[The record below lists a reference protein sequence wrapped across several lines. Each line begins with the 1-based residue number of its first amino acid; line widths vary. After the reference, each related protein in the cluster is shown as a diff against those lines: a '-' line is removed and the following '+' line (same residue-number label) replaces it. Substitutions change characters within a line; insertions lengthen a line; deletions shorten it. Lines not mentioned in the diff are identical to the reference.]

1 VPAAPSRGSRTLRDL
16 GLSLAVLVGLV
27 LVLTALGRGC
37 SFSPGGISIDPH
49 AVPTVDQAAELR
61 SAASR
66 VGFPVREPRL
76 PEGWRANSAD
86 VASTVDAAGAPSA
99 VRVGLL
105 TAEGRY
111 LRFSQSS
118 ASAADLARFEA
129 GLPPGAQPP
138 ARETV
143 DVAGLRWTTYPGL
156 RTETAWVTDLGGVR
170 LLITGSGTPDE
181 FRVLA
186 AAAAAAPVLPA
197 HR

>member
-1 VPAAPSRGSRTLRDL
+1 VPAAPGRGGRTIRDL

-37 SFSPGGISIDPH
+37 SFSPGGISVDPH

-61 SAASR
+61 SAARR

-76 PEGWRANSAD
+76 PQGWRANSAD
-86 VASTVDAAGAPSA
+86 VASTGDATGAPSA

-118 ASAADLARFEA
+118 ATATELVRFEA

-138 ARETV
+138 VRETV
-143 DVAGLRWTTYPGL
+143 EVAGLRWTAYPGM
-156 RTETAWVTDLGGVR
+156 RNEAAWVADLDGVR
-170 LLITGSGTPDE
+170 LLITGSGTPEE

-197 HR
+197 RR